1 MTIDVTVNKIT
12 DWGLVHKLALATAGL
27 APKNQPTDVWKRR
40 MMRAMHS
47 PVRALQFVV
56 SFTVP
61 YWVSV
66 HLVRHNVGVQ
76 HFVQSQRTDRTGEP
90 RDKKPQDEPV
100 RHTMLLNAEA
110 LVNISKRR
118 LCFQA
123 SKETREA
130 WEAVIAAVKE
140 VDPIVAEACVPQ
152 CVAYGTCPEMRC
164 CGYST
169 LATWER
175 ERADYLKGEHK
186 LRKEYGCGKE
196 LL

>member
-1 MTIDVTVNKIT
+1 MYMSVQVIKIT
-12 DWGLVHKLALATAGL
+12 DWDLVHKLALATAGL
-27 APKNQPTDVWKRR
+27 TPKNPPTYAWKRK
-40 MMRAMHS
+40 MMRALHS

-66 HLVRHNVGVQ
+66 HLVRHKIGVE

-100 RHTMLLNAEA
+100 RHTMLLNAET

-130 WEAVIAAVKE
+130 WEAVVAAVKE
-140 VDPIVAEACVPQ
+140 VDPVVAEACVPQ
-152 CVAYGTCPEMRC
+152 CVAYGSCPELKC
-164 CGYST
+164 CGFVNGPVF
-169 LATWER
+169 ER
-175 ERADYLKGEHK
+175 K
-186 LRKEYGCGKE
+186 LLEYRHGVAPCE
-196 LL
+196 N